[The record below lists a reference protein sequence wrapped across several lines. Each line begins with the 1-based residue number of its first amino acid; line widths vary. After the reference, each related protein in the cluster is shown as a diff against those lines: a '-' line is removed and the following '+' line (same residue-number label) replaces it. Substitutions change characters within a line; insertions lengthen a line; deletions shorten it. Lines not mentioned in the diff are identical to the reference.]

1 MIVLEKPLFIW
12 FRILGFLSIII
23 IAFLGIKRK
32 IKLHKIF
39 AAISIL
45 FLIMHVLGV
54 LRIY

>member
-32 IKLHKIF
+32 IKLHKVF

-45 FLIMHVLGV
+45 LLIMHVLGV
-54 LRIY
+54 LRVY